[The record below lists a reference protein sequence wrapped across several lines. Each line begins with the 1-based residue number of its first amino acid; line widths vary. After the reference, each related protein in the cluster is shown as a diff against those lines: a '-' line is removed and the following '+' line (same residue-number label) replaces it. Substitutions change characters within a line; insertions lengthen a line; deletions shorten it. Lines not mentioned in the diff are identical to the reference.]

1 MKDRSKEAI
10 TISNRKRK
18 VLKWALLLLCLL
30 AAAAL
35 AAAVLAYVFP
45 PVRDVQYTGDT
56 APLKK
61 KVSYDTGVE
70 GNMVW
75 DENRRLGTVEN
86 GGNFLLLASV
96 RGLTLMGTIFVF
108 RTAQGET
115 FFYQ

>member
-1 MKDRSKEAI
+1 
-10 TISNRKRK
+10 
-18 VLKWALLLLCLL
+18 
-30 AAAAL
+30 
-35 AAAVLAYVFP
+35 
-45 PVRDVQYTGDT
+45 
-56 APLKK
+56 
-61 KVSYDTGVE
+61 
-70 GNMVW
+70 MVW